1 MKQEPSDD
9 LVADDAFLDQ
19 NLDGFVQWIEASD
32 ADYDQLLVSIIR
44 STGFS
49 TRRLPGNLE

>member
-32 ADYDQLLVSIIR
+32 ADYDQLLVSITR